1 MITGAEALI
10 APSRINP
17 IYLDGKLLTFQASIA
32 QDLGL
37 KDGQIVQAMVRL
49 HGDQPKL
56 LLQGRMIDAPASSL
70 AAPGESMWLRV
81 QNKAEGQWRFQPVP
95 PPAGTQATSAALTL
109 NVPTLMM
116 APNLAPVVSRI
127 ANLLYRPT
135 GAVELSQLYKPGT
148 LDALLGT
155 IGRPDLL
162 TQWRGLQ
169 LSMSQLTPSALKQA
183 MMGAMGSEVWLSRGM
198 PTAIQDP
205 KQMLRRLIDAINTN
219 NLSTTQSSDGDDT
232 DSIGIVSGLQRA
244 VDDLEASQ
252 VKAVQ
257 AQAQQEILFNMTLPF
272 VDANPVELTIRRGP
286 KQEGESPLL
295 IINVHSKSEELGPV
309 WLKTQLAN
317 SEQVELTMWSEDPN
331 VVSQARSRSSL
342 LGQELG
348 NAGLTMKSF
357 QVVQGARPNE
367 TSVWAPSGRGL
378 VVDVSA

>member
-37 KDGQIVQAMVRL
+37 KDDQIVQAMVRL

-232 DSIGIVSGLQRA
+232 DSIGIVSRLQRA